1 MKLSN
6 RVLEMEESVTLAS
19 DARAK
24 KLKAQGKDVLFL
36 TLGQPD
42 FHTPENIQDAAV
54 KAIREG
60 QASFYTVASGL
71 PELKAAVNTY
81 FERYYGY
88 SVASNEVTF
97 ATGAKFSLYTFFMAV
112 INPLD
117 EVIIPTPYW
126 VSYGDQVKMAEGI
139 PVFVQA
145 KEDNDFKITVDQLEL
160 VRTDKTKVLVLN
172 SPSNPTGMIYTRE
185 ELLAI
190 GNWAVEHDILILADD
205 IYGRLVY
212 NGNEFVPI
220 SSLSEAIRKQTI
232 VINGVSKAYAMTGWR
247 VGYAVG
253 VPEIIAAMSKLTGQT
268 TSNLTAVSQYATIEA
283 LTGPQDSV
291 EVMRQAFE
299 ERLNTIYPL
308 LCEVP
313 GFEVVKPQ
321 GAFYLFP
328 NVKKAMEMKGYTDV
342 TDFTTA
348 ILEEAEVAL
357 VTGAGFGAPEN
368 VRLSY
373 ATDLDTLKEAVKRL
387 KAFMGSEND

>member
-126 VSYGDQVKMAEGI
+126 VSYGDQVKMAEGV
-139 PVFVQA
+139 PVFVPA
-145 KEDNDFKITVDQLEL
+145 KEDNHFKVTVEQLEA

-253 VPEIIAAMSKLTGQT
+253 NPEIIAAMSKLTGQT
-268 TSNLTAVSQYATIEA
+268 TSNLTSVSQYAAIEA

-291 EVMRQAFE
+291 DIMRQAFE

-308 LCEVP
+308 LCEIP
-313 GFEVVKPQ
+313 GFKVVKPQ

-328 NVKKAMEMKGYTDV
+328 NVKKAMEMKGYSDV
-342 TDFTTA
+342 TAFTTA
-348 ILEEAEVAL
+348 ILEEVGLAL
-357 VTGAGFGAPEN
+357 ITGAGFGAPEN

>member
-145 KEDNDFKITVDQLEL
+145 KEDNDFKVTVDQLEL

-220 SSLSEAIRKQTI
+220 SSLSEAIRNQTI

-253 VPEIIAAMSKLTGQT
+253 DPEIIAAMSKLTGQT
-268 TSNLTAVSQYATIEA
+268 TSNLTSVSQYAAIEA

-291 EVMRQAFE
+291 DIMRQAFE

-348 ILEEAEVAL
+348 ILEEVGLAL
-357 VTGAGFGAPEN
+357 ITGAGFGAPEN

>member
-145 KEDNDFKITVDQLEL
+145 KEDNDFKVTVDQLEL

-220 SSLSEAIRKQTI
+220 SSLSEAIRNQTI

-253 VPEIIAAMSKLTGQT
+253 DPEIIASMSKLTGQT
-268 TSNLTAVSQYATIEA
+268 TSNLTSVSQYAAIEA
-283 LTGPQDSV
+283 LTGPQESV
-291 EVMRQAFE
+291 DIMRQAFE

-348 ILEEAEVAL
+348 ILEEVGLAL
-357 VTGAGFGAPEN
+357 ITGAGFGAPEN

>member
-1 MKLSN
+1 MKISD
-6 RVLEMEESVTLAS
+6 RVLKMEESVTLAS
-19 DARAK
+19 DAKAK
-24 KLKAQGKDVLFL
+24 KLKEEGKDILFL

-54 KAIREG
+54 EAIRDG
-60 QASFYTVASGL
+60 RASFYTVASGL
-71 PELKAAVNTY
+71 PTLKAAVNTY

-88 SVASNEVTF
+88 SVSPNQVTF

-112 INPLD
+112 LNPGD

-126 VSYGDQVKMAEGI
+126 VSYGDQVLMAEAV
-139 PVFVQA
+139 PVYVKGHQV
-145 KEDNDFKITVDQLEL
+145 NDFKVSVEQLEEA
-160 VRTDKTKVLVLN
+160 RSEKTKVLVLN
-172 SPSNPTGMIYTRE
+172 SPSNPTGMIYSKE

-190 GNWAVEHDILILADD
+190 GNWAVEHDLLILADD

-220 SSLSEAIRKQTI
+220 SSLSEAIRKQTV

-253 VPEIIAAMSKLTGQT
+253 DPEIIGAMSKLTGQT

-313 GFEVVKPQ
+313 GFDVIKPQ

-342 TDFTTA
+342 TEFATA
-348 ILEEAEVAL
+348 ILEEVGVAL
-357 VTGAGFGAPEN
+357 ITGAGFGAPEN

-373 ATDLDTLKEAVKRL
+373 ATDLETLKEAVRRL
-387 KAFMGSEND
+387 HQFMEN

>member
-42 FHTPENIQDAAV
+42 FHAPENIQDAAV

-126 VSYGDQVKMAEGI
+126 VSYGDQVKMAEGV
-139 PVFVQA
+139 PVFVPT
-145 KEDNDFKITVDQLEL
+145 KEDNHFKVTVEQLEA
-160 VRTDKTKVLVLN
+160 VRTDKTKILVLN

-220 SSLSEAIRKQTI
+220 SSLSEAIRRQTI

-253 VPEIIAAMSKLTGQT
+253 NPEIIAAMSKLTGQT
-268 TSNLTAVSQYATIEA
+268 TSNLTSVSQYAAIEA
-283 LTGPQDSV
+283 LTGPQESV
-291 EVMRQAFE
+291 DIMRQAFE

-348 ILEEAEVAL
+348 ILEEVGLAL
-357 VTGAGFGAPEN
+357 ITGAGFGAPEN

>member
-6 RVLEMEESVTLAS
+6 RVFEMEESVTLAS

-24 KLKAQGKDVLFL
+24 KLKTEGKDVLFL

-42 FHTPENIQDAAV
+42 FHTPKNIQDAAV
-54 KAIREG
+54 AAIRDG
-60 QASFYTVASGL
+60 RASFYTVASGL

-88 SVASNEVTF
+88 SVAANEVTF

-112 INPLD
+112 VNSGD

-126 VSYGDQVKMAEGI
+126 VSYGDQVKMAGGV

-145 KEDNDFKITVDQLEL
+145 KEDNDFKVTVAQLEL

-253 VPEIIAAMSKLTGQT
+253 DPEIIAAMSKLTGQT

-348 ILEEAEVAL
+348 ILEEVGLAL
-357 VTGAGFGAPEN
+357 ITGAGFGAPEN

-373 ATDLDTLKEAVKRL
+373 ATDLDTLKEAVNRL
-387 KAFMGSEND
+387 KAFMEK